1 MLGNLSVALMILN
14 STNQYLLKIQVT
26 VIPNFKNKEQLSAML
41 TARKGKSMEAIM
53 QSTYNIYR
61 ALIPNGPKAL
71 NMIKITTK
79 S

>member
-41 TARKGKSMEAIM
+41 NARKGKSMEAIM

-71 NMIKITTK
+71 NIIKITTK